1 MIGLNEWDRA
11 AVELYTRFRAGEVT
25 PDQMMAEFPPL
36 WRCRSRVDPLD
47 SAAAWRS
54 MVDHAGYFVWASGD
68 PSARRARRP
77 LGARRLFRGATAE
90 RRFGMSWTTKPAI
103 ARDFALNR
111 QPDGVHHGQVWV
123 GMFASA
129 QLLAYLG
136 DEREYL
142 VAAAGADVVSWSP
155 GNGRWR

>member
-1 MIGLNEWDRA
+1 
-11 AVELYTRFRAGEVT
+11 
-25 PDQMMAEFPPL
+25 
-36 WRCRSRVDPLD
+36 
-47 SAAAWRS
+47 
-54 MVDHAGYFVWASGD
+54 
-68 PSARRARRP
+68 
-77 LGARRLFRGATAE
+77 
-90 RRFGMSWTTKPAI
+90 MSWTTKPAI